1 MSEQK
6 IAIVVGGGTGIGRAS
21 AEALAEK
28 GWSVHAFGRD
38 KDADLPSTISFEML
52 DVTDDAALSA
62 LAARFPKL
70 HGLVNSA
77 GIILHDGKEFEGDG
91 FRKVMDVNL
100 GGTERASVLLRDSLA
115 AGGGA
120 IVNIASVWSAF
131 GSSRNP
137 AYAASKGA
145 VVSLTRSHAVAF
157 APLGVRVNAVA
168 PGWIETQLSSRAR
181 TDPARSGA
189 ITQRIP
195 MGRWGVPRDV
205 GDVVAFLLSSD
216 ARYVT
221 GTVLPVD
228 GGYCIA

>member
-70 HGLVNSA
+70 H
-77 GIILHDGKEFEGDG
+77 DGKEFEGDG

-131 GSSRNP
+131 GSARNP

-195 MGRWGVPRDV
+195 MGRWGAPRDV